1 MQSRE
6 RGTSETYVNIAELPF
21 PVFTICPVYP
31 YKDERLAFHG
41 VPGVGEIQVTYKH
54 FKLRLYLQPVIS
66 NSGRPIGCPIIQM
79 CHQENS
85 SKM

>member
-1 MQSRE
+1 MTLTGYIFEVNLLWEKMQSGE

-54 FKLRLYLQPVIS
+54 FQTLTLVAT
-66 NSGRPIGCPIIQM
+66 
-79 CHQENS
+79 CHI
-85 SKM
+85 K